1 MASSH
6 SPDRRAVAFDDTR
19 AVANAGLV
27 LPAEALTRL
36 RALPWC
42 PPQHATAARRA

>member
-1 MASSH
+1 MPSSRG
-6 SPDRRAVAFDDTR
+6 PNRLAVAFDDTR

-27 LPAEALTRL
+27 LPTEALTRL

-42 PPQHATAARRA
+42 PPQHPTAARRA